1 MKIAA
6 AHFTISR
13 QEKTE
18 NGMIQAR
25 AQQFSNP
32 ELRLKWDEQPSQP
45 IRVRNFRRKILPEN
59 SIQGGQNAGD
69 QQGAGQESWVHFP

>member
-1 MKIAA
+1 MKITAD
-6 AHFTISR
+6 HFPISS

-25 AQQFSNP
+25 AQQFSKL

-45 IRVRNFRRKILPEN
+45 ILFSNFRRKILPEN
-59 SIQGGQNAGD
+59 SVQSGQNAGN
-69 QQGAGQESWVHFP
+69 QQGAGQESRVHFP

>member
-1 MKIAA
+1 VKIAA

-32 ELRLKWDEQPSQP
+32 ELRLKRDEQPSQP
-45 IRVRNFRRKILPEN
+45 IRESNFRRKILPKN
-59 SIQGGQNAGD
+59 SIQGG
-69 QQGAGQESWVHFP
+69 